1 VSDDEKFIIPEEL
14 EEWIGLKKSE
24 YLSVLI
30 QNMIPEDFGFEDFHL
45 YDEKLP
51 DTVESPDRSFVD
63 TVDGHLLQTFV
74 RTYSDEKMFHHVV
87 IGTTHVD
94 KKNELEAFL
103 PIISFVT
110 RSEEVVGIFSVGR
123 CLQKPTMN

>member
-1 VSDDEKFIIPEEL
+1 MSEDEKFSVPEEL

-30 QNMIPEDFGFEDFHL
+30 EKMAPDDFGFEDFHL
-45 YDEKLP
+45 FDLRIPLTIEKA
-51 DTVESPDRSFVD
+51 ERSYED
-63 TVDGHLLQTFV
+63 TVDGNALLTFV

-87 IGTTHVD
+87 VGTLHRDV
-94 KKNELEAFL
+94 FL

-110 RSEEVVGIFSVGR
+110 RSESVVGMFSRGQVR
-123 CLQKPTMN
+123 TRPVMN